1 MYFSKLELIHFFIFT
16 VVILILPHLAIVVRW
31 NTPFDSSII
40 TKGRVPETD
49 ILLVINPLS
58 PCTEL
63 YTIRS
68 QRRYLLGV
76 LSDNRRG
83 RVLFWW
89 LWWWRD
95 CNTYCYDHPAQDNI
109 VGKAG
114 DPIIYSRK
122 KKKQNE
128 EKWTRFII
136 SRELTQTVVFA
147 LCIKYEF
154 LLIAYREIIRA
165 LAWHELE
172 VTV

>member
-114 DPIIYSRK
+114 GSHDIFEQKINKMK
-122 KKKQNE
+122 K
-128 EKWTRFII
+128 
-136 SRELTQTVVFA
+136 SELA
-147 LCIKYEF
+147 L
-154 LLIAYREIIRA
+154 
-165 LAWHELE
+165 
-172 VTV
+172 

>member
-31 NTPFDSSII
+31 NTPVNSSII

-63 YTIRS
+63 YTSRS

-89 LWWWRD
+89 LWWWRY
-95 CNTYCYDHPAQDNI
+95 CNTYYYDHPAQDNI

-114 DPIIYSRK
+114 GSHNIFAQKINKMK
-122 KKKQNE
+122 K
-128 EKWTRFII
+128 
-136 SRELTQTVVFA
+136 SELA
-147 LCIKYEF
+147 L
-154 LLIAYREIIRA
+154 
-165 LAWHELE
+165 
-172 VTV
+172 

>member
-1 MYFSKLELIHFFIFT
+1 MYFSKLELIQFFIFT

-109 VGKAG
+109 VGKEG

-122 KKKQNE
+122 KKKT
-128 EKWTRFII
+128 KWRKVNSLYNQQGIDTDC
-136 SRELTQTVVFA
+136 S
-147 LCIKYEF
+147 
-154 LLIAYREIIRA
+154 IRA
-165 LAWHELE
+165 LYKIWIFIDRLSRDN
-172 VTV
+172 

>member
-16 VVILILPHLAIVVRW
+16 VVILILPYLAIVVRW
-31 NTPFDSSII
+31 NNPFNSSII
-40 TKGRVPETD
+40 TKGKVPETD

-114 DPIIYSRK
+114 GSHNIFAQK
-122 KKKQNE
+122 KKT
-128 EKWTRFII
+128 KWRKVNSLYNQQGIDTDC
-136 SRELTQTVVFA
+136 S
-147 LCIKYEF
+147 
-154 LLIAYREIIRA
+154 IRA
-165 LAWHELE
+165 LYKIWIFIDRLSRDN
-172 VTV
+172 

>member
-31 NTPFDSSII
+31 NTSVNSSII

-58 PCTEL
+58 HCTEL
-63 YTIRS
+63 YIIRS

-89 LWWWRD
+89 W
-95 CNTYCYDHPAQDNI
+95 
-109 VGKAG
+109 
-114 DPIIYSRK
+114 
-122 KKKQNE
+122 KQNE

>member
-1 MYFSKLELIHFFIFT
+1 MYFSKLELIGFFIFM
-16 VVILILPHLAIVVRW
+16 VVILILPRLAIVVRW
-31 NTPFDSSII
+31 NTSVNSSII

-63 YTIRS
+63 YIIRS

-89 LWWWRD
+89 W
-95 CNTYCYDHPAQDNI
+95 
-109 VGKAG
+109 
-114 DPIIYSRK
+114 
-122 KKKQNE
+122 KQNE

>member
-31 NTPFDSSII
+31 NTSVNSSII

-49 ILLVINPLS
+49 ILLVINPSS

-83 RVLFWW
+83 RVLFS
-89 LWWWRD
+89 D
-95 CNTYCYDHPAQDNI
+95 YGDGVIATHI
-109 VGKAG
+109 VMITLRK
-114 DPIIYSRK
+114 II
-122 KKKQNE
+122 
-128 EKWTRFII
+128 
-136 SRELTQTVVFA
+136 
-147 LCIKYEF
+147 
-154 LLIAYREIIRA
+154 
-165 LAWHELE
+165 
-172 VTV
+172 

>member
-1 MYFSKLELIHFFIFT
+1 MMFDVFFKVRINSCFIFT

-31 NTPFDSSII
+31 NTSVNSSII
-40 TKGRVPETD
+40 TKGRFPETD

-95 CNTYCYDHPAQDNI
+95 CNIYCYDHPAQDNI

-114 DPIIYSRK
+114 GSHNIFAQK
-122 KKKQNE
+122 KNKMKK
-128 EKWTRFII
+128 
-136 SRELTQTVVFA
+136 SELA
-147 LCIKYEF
+147 L
-154 LLIAYREIIRA
+154 
-165 LAWHELE
+165 
-172 VTV
+172 